1 MKSLFAVS
9 FTAFL
14 MIMVTGCGDDKV
26 VGSPSSDVLADT
38 SEIGDAVT
46 VRYNDT
52 TEDVFEDTGMTEDT
66 VDATTNDADST
77 SGDTS
82 VFPEQDVAQ
91 DLPADP
97 TEDPEGGDNAS
108 FYEFPEWE
116 IPTPDQN
123 KEDDR

>member
-46 VRYNDT
+46 VRYDGT
-52 TEDVFEDTGMTEDT
+52 TEDVFEDAGMTEDS
-66 VDATTNDADST
+66 VDTTTNDTDSI

-97 TEDPEGGDNAS
+97 TEDPQGDNNAS
-108 FYEFPEWE
+108 FYEFSEWE